1 MATPNDPG
9 TPGTH
14 GPGTPGDE
22 PDDVARAGLGETSGG
37 TSRAADVLAGIVDID
52 DPASTFL
59 LEPADVA
66 HLVARVVASG
76 EGGERIVD
84 SPQTGAPLASIP
96 RSTPQDVA
104 RAVDRARD
112 AQRSWARRSP
122 AERAAVLLALHD
134 IVLDEQSRAL
144 DLIQL
149 ENGKSRASA
158 FEEVA
163 DVAQVSRHYGLRGP
177 RYLRARRVPGMLPVL
192 TSTSVHRRPVG
203 VVGVISPWNYPLTL
217 ALADVIPAL
226 VAGNAVVLRPD
237 EQATLTALWAADALA
252 RAGLPDGVL
261 QVVTGGAQIGVSLI
275 EEVDHIVFTGSTATG
290 RKIAQ
295 QAAGRLI
302 GMTLELGGKNP
313 MYVAADAD
321 VESAALGAVRACFA
335 NTGQLCMSIER
346 LIVHQDVADEFIEQL
361 VDHVKALRI
370 GPGLDYTHDVGSLTN
385 AAQLARVVG
394 HVDDAIARGARTLT
408 GGVHRSDL
416 GPLFYE
422 PTVLTD
428 VPPHALCV
436 TEETFGP
443 VVTVQ
448 RVRDDAEAL
457 RLMNETEYG
466 LNASIWTT
474 DVRRARRLA
483 AQVRAG
489 TVNINDGYCAA
500 WGSVA
505 APMGGFGAS
514 GVGRRHGRE
523 SIEAMT
529 EVQTVAVQRL
539 TQHGASL
546 DELFALPGGK
556 GQALLTTG
564 LKALRRLRLS

>member
-1 MATPNDPG
+1 MTHDNTAPSGPDASG
-9 TPGTH
+9 TPGIVDV
-14 GPGTPGDE
+14 DE
-22 PDDVARAGLGETSGG
+22 PS
-37 TSRAADVLAGIVDID
+37 
-52 DPASTFL
+52 STFL
-59 LEPADVA
+59 VEPADVA
-66 HLVARVVASG
+66 HLIARVVASP
-76 EGGERIVD
+76 EGGARLVH
-84 SPQTGAPLASIP
+84 SPQTGAPVASVP
-96 RSTPQDVA
+96 RSTPEDVT

-112 AQRSWARRSP
+112 AQRAWARRTP
-122 AERAAVLLALHD
+122 AERARVLLALHD
-134 IVLDEQSRAL
+134 IVLAEQSAVL

-163 DVAQVSRHYGLRGP
+163 DVAQVSRHYAVKGP
-177 RYLRARRVPGMLPVL
+177 RYLQTRRVAGMLPVL
-192 TSTSVHRRPVG
+192 TAATVHRRPVG

-217 ALADVIPAL
+217 ALADALPAL
-226 VAGNAVVLRPD
+226 LAGNAVVLRPD

-261 QVVTGGAQIGVSLI
+261 QVVTGSAQIGVALI

-290 RKIAQ
+290 RKVAQ

-313 MYVAADAD
+313 LYVAADAH
-321 VESAALGAVRACFA
+321 VESAVAGAVRACFS

-346 LIVHQDVADEFIEQL
+346 LLVHEAVADEFLGRFVEA
-361 VDHVKALRI
+361 VRELRV

-385 AAQLARVVG
+385 DAQLTRVSE
-394 HVDDAIARGARTLT
+394 HVDDAIARGARVLA
-408 GGVHRSDL
+408 GGVHRTDL
-416 GPLFYE
+416 GALFYE
-422 PTVLTD
+422 PTVLAD
-428 VPPHALCV
+428 VPPHARCA

-443 VVTVQ
+443 VVSVQ

-466 LNASIWTT
+466 LNASVWTSSL
-474 DVRRARRLA
+474 RRGRELA

-489 TVNINDGYCAA
+489 SVGINDGYAAA
-500 WGSVA
+500 WGSVG

-529 EVQTVAVQRL
+529 EAQTVVGQRL
-539 TQHGASL
+539 VRHGASL
-546 DELFALPGGK
+546 DELFSLPAGR
-556 GQALLTTG
+556 GQDVLTAG
-564 LKALRRLRLS
+564 MRVLRTLRMP